1 MPRANFHLSL
11 TILLCWGFLVIV
23 ACGTDSSLE
32 EDVRQSVNKVQEEG
46 FGEDFQA
53 LDAEGQG
60 SWADGRGD
68 SKKSETL
75 GTQGATIARAHLV
88 FETALARMRQK
99 NQEVEMAREVAEA
112 ALAEVD
118 AVEMELLAAQ
128 SEFRQAEQALKSLG
142 VDRPREASAVSD
154 IALFRKVQGEILQAK
169 PLAQVAISVEVKMGV
184 VTLRGLVPSV
194 QVRTLALNIAE
205 RVNGVRRVDNLLTL
219 SGKEDSWRDR

>member
-1 MPRANFHLSL
+1 M
-11 TILLCWGFLVIV
+11 
-23 ACGTDSSLE
+23 
-32 EDVRQSVNKVQEEG
+32 
-46 FGEDFQA
+46 
-53 LDAEGQG
+53 
-60 SWADGRGD
+60 
-68 SKKSETL
+68 
-75 GTQGATIARAHLV
+75 

-112 ALAEVD
+112 SLAEVD

-142 VDRPREASAVSD
+142 VDRPREASVVSD

-169 PLAQVAISVEVKMGV
+169 SLAQVAISVEVKMGV

>member
-11 TILLCWGFLVIV
+11 IILLCLGFLVIV

-32 EDVRQSVNKVQEEG
+32 EDVRQGVSKVQQKG

-53 LDAEGQG
+53 LDAGDQG
-60 SWADGRGD
+60 SWTDGRGD
-68 SKKSETL
+68 SEKSETL

-99 NQEVEMAREVAEA
+99 NQEVEMAREV
-112 ALAEVD
+112 
-118 AVEMELLAAQ
+118 VEMELLAAQ

-154 IALFRKVQGEILQAK
+154 IALFRKVQGEILHAK

-194 QVRTLALNIAE
+194 QIRTLALNIAE

-219 SGKEDSWRDR
+219 SGREDSWRDR

>member
-1 MPRANFHLSL
+1 LPRANFHLSL
-11 TILLCWGFLVIV
+11 IILLCLGFLVIV

-32 EDVRQSVNKVQEEG
+32 EDVRQGVSKVQQKG

-53 LDAEGQG
+53 LDAGDQG
-60 SWADGRGD
+60 SWTDGRGD
-68 SKKSETL
+68 SEKSETL

-112 ALAEVD
+112 SLAEVD

-142 VDRPREASAVSD
+142 VDRPREASVVSD

-205 RVNGVRRVDNLLTL
+205 RVSGVRRVDNLLTL